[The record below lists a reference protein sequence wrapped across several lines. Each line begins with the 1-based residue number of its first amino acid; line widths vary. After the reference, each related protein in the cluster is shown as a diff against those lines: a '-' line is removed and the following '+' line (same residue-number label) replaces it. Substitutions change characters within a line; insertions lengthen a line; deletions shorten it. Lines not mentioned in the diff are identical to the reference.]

1 MTQKVRKDKGTK
13 RRPYRRRKGDPYALK
28 VQRNQT
34 IMDRLR
40 IDKLT
45 MATVARE
52 FGVTRERVRQIAK
65 VYYGET
71 ARTLGIIERM
81 GDGKRAR
88 KQATAEHK
96 VERERK
102 KEERRWFIEEIVT
115 DMVKLRDLGVKQAEI
130 AVVFGCSQS
139 YVSNLLVSAG
149 HRSFPKRRGIN
160 VRVDQ

>member
-1 MTQKVRKDKGTK
+1 MIRKVRKDKGTR
-13 RRPYRRRKGDPYALK
+13 RRPYTYRKRGPHGLLK
-28 VQRNQT
+28 AERNQQ
-34 IMDRLR
+34 IMHRLR
-40 IDKLT
+40 IDQMD

-71 ARTLGIIERM
+71 ARSLGIIERM

-102 KEERRWFIEEIVT
+102 KAERRAFIEEIVT
-115 DMVKLRDLGVKQAEI
+115 DMVKLQDLGVKQADI
-130 AVVFGCSQS
+130 AFVFGCSQS
-139 YVSNLLVSAG
+139 YVSSLLVSAG
-149 HRSFPKRRGIN
+149 HRSYPKRRGIN
-160 VRVDQ
+160 VIVD